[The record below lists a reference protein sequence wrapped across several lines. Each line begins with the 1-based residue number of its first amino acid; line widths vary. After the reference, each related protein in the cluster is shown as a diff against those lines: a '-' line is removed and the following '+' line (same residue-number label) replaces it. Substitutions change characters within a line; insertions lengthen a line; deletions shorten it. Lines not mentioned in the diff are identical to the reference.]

1 MKKICRVAVVILL
14 ILSISIPQ
22 AVTAADNSAGYEKSV
37 GYQLVVNAGLYDLG
51 NGEVLSSDKA
61 VSRGEFAQIIV
72 NCIGYC
78 MNSDSMMWNDTYFSK
93 DENQLLTESSDRYSV
108 FEDIPSTHSAYDATK
123 TLKSLGIMNGTSDT
137 VFGVDEQ
144 IGVIDAV
151 TVLLRIGGYQI
162 KADLDGGYPTGY
174 ITNANKL
181 KLFSGIELSDM
192 NDSVTGEMLAT
203 IIYNYLDVPILQLTS
218 VGEYNDYTTSK
229 DVTFGTEILNLHKFE
244 GIMDGNDMTRLD
256 SLYCY
261 PENYVSIDGV
271 EYILGGAV
279 SDSWRLI
286 GRYTEGWYRK
296 ADDKREI
303 IYIGLDAK
311 DRSITISH
319 DDFLNYRVTSNSV
332 DITYEQKGN
341 NKTVSIPKNLPLI
354 YNGVYADT
362 YDMDVFDIEY
372 GDITLSE
379 NNGDDV
385 CVIIWEYD
393 TYVVSGVND
402 EAIVTDV
409 DGYNV
414 KEFGLDANDGVK
426 IVYTEKENDA
436 KVDVN
441 DILTVAETETTKVVY
456 VTKSD
461 SALSV
466 SIDYVYENDYVVIN
480 SGDVSYM
487 LSPTFAKSQQYKRL
501 KSKSTVKAYFDMFG
515 NIAWMTTGQES
526 AYKLGYLISFKLN
539 GGAWDDKIIS
549 KVYSFDED
557 DVVDL
562 TFAEKTRVNDENN
575 TTKTYKG
582 SDLEAKLKKSVVRY
596 GLNDDGEVNYIE
608 FPLSRKGEEGRLYT
622 FGTERFSRSVR
633 DGGFSNGEF
642 IISSS
647 TKILSRPEEETDYD
661 QYFTMLGSSKSRHEM
676 VMSGYSTN
684 PNSFVAEVIVSQNLT
699 TSLGYSNICAITS
712 VYETTNAD
720 GELIKVVEGA
730 NMNGTTVKFESHYD
744 YKDKNGKS
752 CTLFDIVEGN
762 FDRNDVGE
770 LNTYSLGR
778 GDIVFISAKSD
789 KDREATG
796 ALLYWD
802 ADMQNPY
809 NSDGMKGY
817 MPGKTE
823 KLFVRSE
830 LVDYENNINRMY
842 DPDALAPFKGTQIT
856 LNGGNPYSNLDENY
870 TQSNYY
876 DQIQNYSAN
885 TDRIV
890 YGYVLNKESDIL
902 EVTSCDITQQKY
914 DPSGIPQNPADREDK
929 TVNGIDYSGV
939 YVTNLIKTSSFNGYG
954 RITINIY
961 RDYAEAKV
969 LSSDDARPYSQYGDQ
984 CSRVLCM
991 TSSAFP
997 RFLVIINDYR
1007 R

>member
-1 MKKICRVAVVILL
+1 MKKICVLAVVILL

-22 AVTAADNSAGYEKSV
+22 AVMAAENPAEYEKSI

-51 NGEVLSSDKA
+51 NGEVLSRDKT
-61 VSRGEFAQIIV
+61 VSRGEFAQVIV

-78 MNSDSMMWNDTYFSK
+78 TNSDSMIWSDTYFST
-93 DENQLLTESSDRYSV
+93 DENRLLTENSDKYSV

-123 TLKSLGIMNGTSDT
+123 TLKSLGIMNGVSDT
-137 VFGVDEQ
+137 AFGVDEH
-144 IGVIDAV
+144 IGAIDAV

-162 KADLDGGYPTGY
+162 KADVDGGYPNGY
-174 ITNANKL
+174 MTNANRL

-203 IIYNYLDVPILQLTS
+203 IIYNYLDVPVLQLTS
-218 VGEYNDYTTSK
+218 IGEYNDYTTDK

-244 GIMDGNDMTRLD
+244 GVMDGNDMTRLD
-256 SLYCY
+256 SVYCY
-261 PENYVSIDGV
+261 PENYVSIDST

-279 SDSWRLI
+279 SDAWRLI
-286 GRYTEGWYRK
+286 GRYTEGRYRK
-296 ADDKREI
+296 DGNKREI
-303 IYIGLDAK
+303 IYIGLENN
-311 DRSITISH
+311 DRSVTISYE
-319 DDFLNYRVTSNSV
+319 DFLDYSVKSNSV
-332 DITYEQKGN
+332 NITYEQKESS
-341 NKTVSIPKNLPLI
+341 KSISIPKNLPLI

-372 GDITLSE
+372 GDITLSK
-379 NNGDDV
+379 NNGDNV

-393 TYVVSGVND
+393 TYIVSGVND
-402 EAIVTDV
+402 ETIVADV
-409 DGYNV
+409 DEYDV
-414 KEFGLDANDGVK
+414 KEFDVNANDGVK
-426 IVYTEKENDA
+426 IIYTENTDDA
-436 KVDVN
+436 KTEVN

-461 SALSV
+461 SARSV
-466 SIDYVYENDYVVIN
+466 SIDSVYENDYVVIN
-480 SGDVSYM
+480 SGDTSYK
-487 LSPTFAKSQQYKRL
+487 LSPAFAKSQQYKRL
-501 KSKSTVKAYFDMFG
+501 KSKSDVKAYFDMFG
-515 NIAWMTTGQES
+515 NIAWMTAGRES
-526 AYKLGYLISFKLN
+526 TYKLGYLISFKLN
-539 GGAWDDKIIS
+539 RGVWDYNVIS
-549 KVYSFDED
+549 KIYSFDED

-562 TFAEKTRVNDENN
+562 TFAEKTNVNDENN

-582 SDLEAKLKKSVVRY
+582 SELEAKLKKSVVQY

-608 FPLSRKGEEGRLYT
+608 FPLSKKGEEGRLYS

-633 DGGFSNGEF
+633 DDGFSNGEF

-647 TKILSRPEEETDYD
+647 TKILSRPDEETDYD
-661 QYFTMLGSSKSRHEM
+661 GYFTMLGSSKSRHEM

-699 TSLGYSNICAITS
+699 TSLGYSNICAVTR
-712 VYETTNAD
+712 VYETTSAD

-730 NMNGTTVKFESHYD
+730 NMNGAAVRFESGYD
-744 YKDKNGKS
+744 YTDKNGKK

-762 FDRNDVGE
+762 FDRNDSGE

-809 NSDGMKGY
+809 NSDGMQGY

-830 LVDYENNINRMY
+830 LVDYDNNINRMY

-870 TQSNYY
+870 THSNYY

-969 LSSDDARPYSQYGDQ
+969 LSSDDARPYSQYGDR
-984 CSRVLCM
+984 CSRVMCM